1 MTRLAAALALAVL
14 AVAAPVTALA
24 LQATPTASSRT
35 VASPPV
41 SPAEEPGA
49 DGPVPE
55 LPARGRPS
63 TTSRTPAS
71 SPAAAPVPA
80 SSSFMQPEL
89 RLLLGAAVLGL
100 LLWGASRLLRR
111 LPIAR
116 LLPSAQGP
124 IRVVARTH
132 LGAKESL
139 CLIHVGSTS
148 ILLAITPTAIHT
160 VHVWPDAAP
169 AGVPA
174 PPGEAPAV
182 PGQLRN
188 LQSWLAAARR

>member
-1 MTRLAAALALAVL
+1 MTRLAAVLALALL
-14 AVAAPVTALA
+14 AVAAPVTVLA
-24 LQATPTASSRT
+24 LEATPTASGRAL
-35 VASPPV
+35 AS
-41 SPAEEPGA
+41 STAAPAEQPAA

-55 LPARGRPS
+55 LPERGRPS
-63 TTSRTPAS
+63 ATSRAPAS
-71 SPAAAPVPA
+71 PPAAAPVPA
-80 SSSFMQPEL
+80 SSSFVQPEL

-100 LLWGASRLLRR
+100 LLWGATRLVRR

-116 LLPSAQGP
+116 LLPSGQGP

-148 ILLAITPTAIHT
+148 ILLAITATAIHT

-188 LQSWLAAARR
+188 LQSWLAVARR